1 MSEVKQRKNR
11 HHPEAFKQEA
21 VNLSYRIG
29 VTKASRQL
37 DIAQSLL
44 YVWRKHYGEADEV
57 ASSDL
62 ASENARLKKLLVQK
76 EEELAIVKK
85 AAKYFAQESK

>member
-1 MSEVKQRKNR
+1 MSEVKARKNR
-11 HHPEAFKQEA
+11 QHAASFKQEA
-21 VNLSYRIG
+21 VALSYRIG
-29 VTKASRQL
+29 VTQASRQL

-44 YVWRKHYGEADEV
+44 YVWRKHYGQADES

-62 ASENARLKKLLVQK
+62 ASENAKLKKLLAQK